1 MADLFNFDDLPCS
14 IEAEQALL
22 GCILKQPDCFKDIAD
37 KVKADEFYVELNQK
51 IFEVDLLIIDDLGTE
66 TMNAAK
72 FSELF
77 NIINTRL
84 LKGKKMVISTNLT
97 TQEIK
102 NLYEERIFSRL
113 VGDFSILRFIGE
125 DIRVLKKKI
134 NKA

>member
-1 MADLFNFDDLPCS
+1 
-14 IEAEQALL
+14 
-22 GCILKQPDCFKDIAD
+22 
-37 KVKADEFYVELNQK
+37 
-51 IFEVDLLIIDDLGTE
+51 
-66 TMNAAK
+66 
-72 FSELF
+72 
-77 NIINTRL
+77 
-84 LKGKKMVISTNLT
+84 MVISTNLT